1 MKKLIV
7 AAMLVLG
14 ATSAFAGDSDALKA
28 VMKAKTYA
36 EAEALVKQNL
46 GQFANDAEKAKAYN
60 KLVDLGMKVF
70 NEQQTIQQ
78 TNQLMKKND
87 PVDENVMNEG
97 AYNALMNA
105 IECYKYDQLPNAKGK
120 VAPKFN
126 GNATRVWGARQ
137 QLVNAGQTAAQNNKE
152 ADVLKYWGTFL
163 DTDNEPLFAS
173 VDQKQKDS
181 EKDYIGQVAL
191 FAARYAY
198 QAKDAARCEK
208 YCDIAMKSEKEA
220 KDALNLKL
228 YVMKDGLKTH
238 EDSLAYVNKLKDIF
252 AKDETNEVVLD
263 GLKTREDS
271 LNYVNKLKGIFAQD
285 ETNEVVLDGLNSMY
299 SSLKMEKEQAELL
312 DNAIAKNPNNFVAL
326 ANKGM
331 MYIQKNDADNAIKCL
346 KQALAAKEDNVV
358 VLTYLG
364 ACYNS
369 KAGNLQ
375 DPNGRKVVYQEAIKV
390 LDKAKQ
396 LDPEKAQANWG
407 YTRYQAY
414 YGYYGPNAAETKQ
427 AEAESK

>member
-36 EAEALVKQNL
+36 EAEALLKQNL
-46 GQFANDAEKAKAYN
+46 GQLANDAEKAKAYN
-60 KLVDLGMKVF
+60 KLVDLSMKAY
-70 NEQQTIQQ
+70 NDQQSIMQ
-78 TNQLMKKND
+78 TNQIMKKND
-87 PVDENVMNEG
+87 PIDENAMNEG

-120 VAPKFN
+120 VAPKF
-126 GNATRVWGARQ
+126 GSNAARVWAARV
-137 QLVNAGQTAAQNNKE
+137 QLVNAGQTAAQNNK
-152 ADVLKYWGTFL
+152 ADEVLKYWGAFL
-163 DTDNEPLFAS
+163 DTDSEPLFAS
-173 VDQKQKDS
+173 VDAKQKDG
-181 EKDYIGQVAL
+181 EKEYIGQVAL

-238 EDSLAYVNKLKDIF
+238 ADSLAYVD
-252 AKDETNEVVLD
+252 
-263 GLKTREDS
+263 
-271 LNYVNKLKGIFAQD
+271 KLKGLYAQD
-285 ETNEVVLDGLNSMY
+285 ENNDVILDGLNSMY
-299 SSLKMEKEQAELL
+299 SSMQMEKEQEALL
-312 DNAIAKNPNNFVAL
+312 NAAIAKNPSNFVAL
-326 ANKGM
+326 ANLGM
-331 MYIQKNDADNAIKCL
+331 MYIRKNDADNAIKNL
-346 KQALAAKEDNVV
+346 KLALAAKPDNVT

-369 KAGNLQ
+369 KAGALQ
-375 DPNGRKVVYQEAIKV
+375 DPNGRKVVYKEAVKV
-390 LDKAKQ
+390 LDKAKE

-414 YGYYGPNAAETKQ
+414 YGYYGPTAAETKK
-427 AEAESK
+427 AEEESK

>member
-7 AAMLVLG
+7 AAMMVLG

-36 EAEALVKQNL
+36 EAEALLKQNL
-46 GQFANDAEKAKAYN
+46 GQLANDAEKAKAYN
-60 KLVDLGMKVF
+60 KLVDLGMKAY
-70 NEQQTIQQ
+70 NDQQSIMQ
-78 TNQLMKKND
+78 TNQIMKKND
-87 PVDENVMNEG
+87 PIDENAMNEG

-120 VAPKFN
+120 VAPKF
-126 GNATRVWGARQ
+126 GSNAARVWAARV
-137 QLVNAGQTAAQNNKE
+137 QLVNAGQTAAQNNK
-152 ADVLKYWGTFL
+152 ADEVLKYWGAFL
-163 DTDNEPLFAS
+163 DTDSEPLFAGI
-173 VDQKQKDS
+173 DAKQKDG
-181 EKDYIGQVAL
+181 EKEYIGQVAL

-238 EDSLAYVNKLKDIF
+238 ADSLAYVD
-252 AKDETNEVVLD
+252 
-263 GLKTREDS
+263 
-271 LNYVNKLKGIFAQD
+271 KLKGLYAQD
-285 ETNEVVLDGLNSMY
+285 ENNEVILDGLNSMY
-299 SSLKMEKEQAELL
+299 SSMKMEKEQEALL
-312 DNAIAKNPNNFVAL
+312 NAAIAKNPSNFVAL
-326 ANKGM
+326 ANLGM
-331 MYIQKNDADNAIKCL
+331 MYIQKNDADNAIKNL
-346 KQALAAKEDNVV
+346 KLALAAKPDNVT

-369 KAGNLQ
+369 KAGALQ
-375 DPNGRKVVYQEAIKV
+375 DPNGRKVVYKEAVKV
-390 LDKAKQ
+390 LDKAKE
-396 LDPEKAQANWG
+396 LDPEKALANWG

-414 YGYYGPNAAETKQ
+414 YGYYGPTAAETKK
-427 AEAESK
+427 AEEESK

>member
-7 AAMLVLG
+7 AAMMVLG

-36 EAEALVKQNL
+36 EAEALLKQNL
-46 GQFANDAEKAKAYN
+46 GQLANDAEKAKAYN
-60 KLVDLGMKVF
+60 KLVDLGMKAY
-70 NEQQTIQQ
+70 NDQQSIMQ
-78 TNQLMKKND
+78 TNQIMKKND
-87 PVDENVMNEG
+87 PIDENAMNEG

-120 VAPKFN
+120 VAPKF
-126 GNATRVWGARQ
+126 GSNAARVWAARV
-137 QLVNAGQTAAQNNKE
+137 QLVNAGQTAAQNNK
-152 ADVLKYWGTFL
+152 ADEVLKYWGAFL
-163 DTDNEPLFAS
+163 DTDSEPLFAGI
-173 VDQKQKDS
+173 DAKQKDG
-181 EKDYIGQVAL
+181 EKEYIGQVAL

-238 EDSLAYVNKLKDIF
+238 ADSLAYVD
-252 AKDETNEVVLD
+252 
-263 GLKTREDS
+263 
-271 LNYVNKLKGIFAQD
+271 KLKGLYAQD
-285 ETNEVVLDGLNSMY
+285 ENNDVVLDGLNSMY
-299 SSLKMEKEQAELL
+299 SSMKMEKEQEALL
-312 DNAIAKNPNNFVAL
+312 NAAIAKNPSNFVAL
-326 ANKGM
+326 ANLGM
-331 MYIQKNDADNAIKCL
+331 MYIRKNDADNAIKNL
-346 KQALAAKEDNVV
+346 KLALAAKPDNVT

-369 KAGNLQ
+369 KGGALQ
-375 DPNGRKVVYQEAIKV
+375 DPNGRKVVYKEAVKV
-390 LDKAKQ
+390 LDKAKE

-414 YGYYGPNAAETKQ
+414 YGYYGPTAAETKK
-427 AEAESK
+427 AEEESK

>member
-7 AAMLVLG
+7 AAMMVLG

-36 EAEALVKQNL
+36 EAEALLKQNL
-46 GQFANDAEKAKAYN
+46 GQLANDAEKAKAYN
-60 KLVDLGMKVF
+60 KLVDLGMKAY
-70 NEQQTIQQ
+70 NDQQSIMQ
-78 TNQLMKKND
+78 TNQIMKKND
-87 PVDENVMNEG
+87 PIDENAMNEG

-120 VAPKFN
+120 VAPKF
-126 GNATRVWGARQ
+126 GSNAARVWAARV
-137 QLVNAGQTAAQNNKE
+137 QLVNAGQTAAQNNK
-152 ADVLKYWGTFL
+152 ADEVLKYWGAFL
-163 DTDNEPLFAS
+163 DTDSEPLFAGI
-173 VDQKQKDS
+173 DAKQKDG
-181 EKDYIGQVAL
+181 EKEYIGQVAL

-238 EDSLAYVNKLKDIF
+238 ADSLAYVD
-252 AKDETNEVVLD
+252 
-263 GLKTREDS
+263 
-271 LNYVNKLKGIFAQD
+271 KLKGLYAQD
-285 ETNEVVLDGLNSMY
+285 ENNDVILDGLNSMY
-299 SSLKMEKEQAELL
+299 SSMQMEKEQEALL
-312 DNAIAKNPNNFVAL
+312 NAAIAKNPSNFVAL
-326 ANKGM
+326 ANLGM
-331 MYIQKNDADNAIKCL
+331 MYIRKNDADNAIKNL
-346 KQALAAKEDNVV
+346 KLALAAKPDNVT

-369 KAGNLQ
+369 KAGALQ
-375 DPNGRKVVYQEAIKV
+375 DPNGRKVVYKEAIKV
-390 LDKAKQ
+390 LDKAKE

-414 YGYYGPNAAETKQ
+414 YGYYGPTAAETKK
-427 AEAESK
+427 AEEESK

>member
-36 EAEALVKQNL
+36 EAEALLKQNL

-137 QLVNAGQTAAQNNKE
+137 QLVNAGQTAAQNNK
-152 ADVLKYWGTFL
+152 ADEVLKYWGAFL
-163 DTDNEPLFAS
+163 DTDSEPLFAS
-173 VDQKQKDS
+173 VDAKQKEA
-181 EKDYIGQVAL
+181 EKEYIGQVAL

-208 YCDIAMKSEKEA
+208 YCDIAMTSEKEA

-228 YVMKDGLKTH
+228 YVMKDGLKT
-238 EDSLAYVNKLKDIF
+238 K
-252 AKDETNEVVLD
+252 
-263 GLKTREDS
+263 EDS
-271 LNYVNKLKGIFAQD
+271 LNYVNKLKDLYAKD
-285 ETNEVVLDGLNSMY
+285 PSNEVMLDGLNSMY
-299 SSLKMEKEQAELL
+299 SALKMEKEQTELL
-312 DNAIAKNPNNFVAL
+312 DAAIAKDPKNFVAL

-331 MYIQKNDADNAIKCL
+331 MYIQKNDANNAIKCL
-346 KQALAAKEDNVV
+346 KQALEAKPDNVV
-358 VLTYLG
+358 VMTYLG

-369 KAGNLQ
+369 KAGEIQ
-375 DPNGRKVVYQEAIKV
+375 AVQGRKVVYQEAIKI
-390 LDKAKQ
+390 LDKAKE

-414 YGYYGPNAAETKQ
+414 YGYYGPNAPETKK
-427 AEAESK
+427 AEEESK

>member
-36 EAEALVKQNL
+36 EAEALLKQNL

-60 KLVDLGMKVF
+60 KLVDLGMKDF
-70 NEQQTIQQ
+70 NDQQSIQQ

-137 QLVNAGQTAAQNNKE
+137 QLVNAGQTAAQNNKAE
-152 ADVLKYWGTFL
+152 DVLKYWGAFL
-163 DTDNEPLFAS
+163 DTDSEPLFAA
-173 VDQKQKDS
+173 VDAKQKEA
-181 EKDYIGQVAL
+181 EKEYIGQVAL

-208 YCDIAMKSEKEA
+208 YCDIAMTSEKEA

-228 YVMKDGLKTH
+228 YVMKDGLKT
-238 EDSLAYVNKLKDIF
+238 K
-252 AKDETNEVVLD
+252 
-263 GLKTREDS
+263 EDS
-271 LNYVNKLKGIFAQD
+271 LNYVNKLKDLYAKD
-285 ETNEVVLDGLNSMY
+285 PSNEVMLDGLNSMY
-299 SSLKMEKEQAELL
+299 SALKMEKEQTELL
-312 DNAIAKNPNNFVAL
+312 DAAIAKDPKNFVAL

-331 MYIQKNDADNAIKCL
+331 MYIQKNDANNAIKCL
-346 KQALAAKEDNVV
+346 KQALEAKPDNVV
-358 VLTYLG
+358 VMTYLG

-369 KAGNLQ
+369 KAADIQ
-375 DPNGRKVVYQEAIKV
+375 AVQGRKVVYQEAIKV
-390 LDKAKQ
+390 LDKAKEI
-396 LDPEKAQANWG
+396 DPEKAQANWG

-414 YGYYGPNAAETKQ
+414 YGYYGPNAPETKK
-427 AEAESK
+427 AEEESK

>member
-137 QLVNAGQTAAQNNKE
+137 QLVNAGQTAAQNNK
-152 ADVLKYWGTFL
+152 ADEVLKYWGAFL
-163 DTDNEPLFAS
+163 DTDSEPLFAS
-173 VDQKQKDS
+173 VDAKQKEA
-181 EKDYIGQVAL
+181 EKEYIGQVAL

-208 YCDIAMKSEKEA
+208 YCDIAMTSEKEA

-228 YVMKDGLKTH
+228 YVMKDRLKTK
-238 EDSLAYVNKLKDIF
+238 EDSLTYVNKLKDLY
-252 AKDETNEVVLD
+252 AKDPSNDVM
-263 GLKTREDS
+263 
-271 LNYVNKLKGIFAQD
+271 
-285 ETNEVVLDGLNSMY
+285 LDGLNSMY
-299 SSLKMEKEQAELL
+299 SALKMEKEQTELL
-312 DNAIAKNPNNFVAL
+312 DAAIAKDPKNFVAL

-331 MYIQKNDADNAIKCL
+331 MYIQKNDANNAIKCL
-346 KQALAAKEDNVV
+346 KQALEAKPDNVV
-358 VLTYLG
+358 VMTYLG

-369 KAGNLQ
+369 KAGEIQ
-375 DPNGRKVVYQEAIKV
+375 AVQGRKVVYQEAIKI
-390 LDKAKQ
+390 LDKAKE
-396 LDPEKAQANWG
+396 LDHEKAQANWG

-414 YGYYGPNAAETKQ
+414 YGYYGPNAPETKK
-427 AEAESK
+427 AEEESK

>member
-7 AAMLVLG
+7 AAMMVLG

-60 KLVDLGMKVF
+60 KLVDLGMKAY
-70 NEQQTIQQ
+70 NDQQSIMQ
-78 TNQLMKKND
+78 TNQIMKKND
-87 PVDENVMNEG
+87 PIDENAMNEG
-97 AYNALMNA
+97 AYNALMSA

-120 VAPKFN
+120 VAPKFG
-126 GNATRVWGARQ
+126 GNAARVWSARV
-137 QLVNAGQTAAQNNKE
+137 QLVNAGQTAAQNNK
-152 ADVLKYWGTFL
+152 ADEVLKYWGAFL
-163 DTDNEPLFAS
+163 DTDSEPLFAS
-173 VDQKQKDS
+173 IDAKQKDG
-181 EKDYIGQVAL
+181 EKEYIGQVAL

-238 EDSLAYVNKLKDIF
+238 ADSLAYVD
-252 AKDETNEVVLD
+252 
-263 GLKTREDS
+263 
-271 LNYVNKLKGIFAQD
+271 KLKGLYAQD
-285 ETNEVVLDGLNSMY
+285 ENNEVILDGLNSMY
-299 SSLKMEKEQAELL
+299 SSMRMQKEQEELL
-312 DNAIAKNPNNFVAL
+312 NAAIAKNPNNFVAL
-326 ANKGM
+326 ANLGM
-331 MYIQKNDADNAIKCL
+331 MYIQKNDADNAIKNL
-346 KQALAAKEDNVV
+346 KQALAAKPDNVTV
-358 VLTYLG
+358 MTYLG

-369 KAGNLQ
+369 KAGALQ
-375 DPNGRKVVYQEAIKV
+375 DPNGRKVVYKEAIKV
-390 LDKAKQ
+390 LDKAKE

-414 YGYYGPNAAETKQ
+414 YGYYGPTAAETKK
-427 AEAESK
+427 AEEESK

>member
-7 AAMLVLG
+7 AAMMVLG

-60 KLVDLGMKVF
+60 KLVDLGMKAY
-70 NEQQTIQQ
+70 NDQQSIMQ
-78 TNQLMKKND
+78 TNQIMKKND
-87 PVDENVMNEG
+87 PIDENAMNEG
-97 AYNALMNA
+97 AYNALMSA

-120 VAPKFN
+120 VAPKFG
-126 GNATRVWGARQ
+126 GNAARVWSARV
-137 QLVNAGQTAAQNNKE
+137 QLVNAGQTAAQNNK
-152 ADVLKYWGTFL
+152 ADEVLKYWGAFL
-163 DTDNEPLFAS
+163 DTDSEPLFAS
-173 VDQKQKDS
+173 IDAKQKDG
-181 EKDYIGQVAL
+181 EKEYIGQVAL

-238 EDSLAYVNKLKDIF
+238 ADSLAYVD
-252 AKDETNEVVLD
+252 
-263 GLKTREDS
+263 
-271 LNYVNKLKGIFAQD
+271 KLKGLYAQD
-285 ETNEVVLDGLNSMY
+285 ENNEVILDGLNSMY
-299 SSLKMEKEQAELL
+299 SSMKMEKEQEALL
-312 DNAIAKNPNNFVAL
+312 NAAIAKNPNNFVAL
-326 ANKGM
+326 ANLGM
-331 MYIQKNDADNAIKCL
+331 MYIQKNDADNAIKNL
-346 KQALAAKEDNVV
+346 KLALAAKPDNVT

-369 KAGNLQ
+369 KAGALQ
-375 DPNGRKVVYQEAIKV
+375 DPNGRKVVYKEAIKV
-390 LDKAKQ
+390 LDKAKE

-414 YGYYGPNAAETKQ
+414 YGYYGPTAAETKK

>member
-7 AAMLVLG
+7 AAMMVLG

-36 EAEALVKQNL
+36 EAEALLKQNL
-46 GQFANDAEKAKAYN
+46 GQLANDAEKAKAYN
-60 KLVDLGMKVF
+60 KLVDLGMKAY
-70 NEQQTIQQ
+70 NDQQSIMQ
-78 TNQLMKKND
+78 TNQIMKKND
-87 PVDENVMNEG
+87 PIDENAMNEG

-120 VAPKFN
+120 VAPKF
-126 GNATRVWGARQ
+126 GSNAARVWAARV
-137 QLVNAGQTAAQNNKE
+137 QLVNAGQTAAQNNK
-152 ADVLKYWGTFL
+152 ADEVLKYWGAFL
-163 DTDNEPLFAS
+163 DTDSEPLFAGI
-173 VDQKQKDS
+173 DAKQKDG
-181 EKDYIGQVAL
+181 EKEYIGQVAL

-238 EDSLAYVNKLKDIF
+238 ADSLAYVD
-252 AKDETNEVVLD
+252 
-263 GLKTREDS
+263 
-271 LNYVNKLKGIFAQD
+271 KLKGLYAQD
-285 ETNEVVLDGLNSMY
+285 ENNEVILDGLNSMY
-299 SSLKMEKEQAELL
+299 SSMKMEKEQEALL
-312 DNAIAKNPNNFVAL
+312 NAAIAKNPSNFVAL
-326 ANKGM
+326 ANLGM
-331 MYIQKNDADNAIKCL
+331 MYIRKNDADNAIKNL
-346 KQALAAKEDNVV
+346 KLALAAKPDNVT

-369 KAGNLQ
+369 KGGALQ
-375 DPNGRKVVYQEAIKV
+375 DPNGRKVVYKEAVKV
-390 LDKAKQ
+390 LDKAKE

-414 YGYYGPNAAETKQ
+414 YGYYGPTAAETKK
-427 AEAESK
+427 AEEESK

>member
-60 KLVDLGMKVF
+60 KLVDLGMKDF
-70 NEQQTIQQ
+70 NDQQSIQQ
-78 TNQLMKKND
+78 TNQIMKKND
-87 PVDENVMNEG
+87 PVDENAMNEG

-120 VAPKFN
+120 VAPKFK
-126 GNATRVWGARQ
+126 GNASRVWAARQ
-137 QLVNAGQTAAQNNKE
+137 QLVNAGQAAAQNNK
-152 ADVLKYWGTFL
+152 ADEVLKYWGAFL
-163 DTDNEPLFAS
+163 DTDAEPLFAS
-173 VDQKQKDS
+173 IDAKQKEG
-181 EKDYIGQVAL
+181 EKEYIGQVAL

-198 QAKDAARCEK
+198 QAKDA
-208 YCDIAMKSEKEA
+208 
-220 KDALNLKL
+220 LNLKL
-228 YVMKDGLKTH
+228 YVMKDGLKT
-238 EDSLAYVNKLKDIF
+238 K
-252 AKDETNEVVLD
+252 
-263 GLKTREDS
+263 EDS
-271 LNYVNKLKGIFAQD
+271 LNYVNKLKDLYAKD
-285 ETNEVVLDGLNSMY
+285 PSNDVMLDGLNSMY
-299 SSLKMEKEQAELL
+299 SALKMEKEQTELL
-312 DNAIAKNPNNFVAL
+312 DAAIAKDPKNFVAL

-331 MYIQKNDADNAIKCL
+331 MYIQKNDANNAIKCL
-346 KQALAAKEDNVV
+346 KQALEAKPDNVV
-358 VLTYLG
+358 VMTYLG

-369 KAGNLQ
+369 KAGEIQ
-375 DPNGRKVVYQEAIKV
+375 AVQGRKVVYQEAIKI
-390 LDKAKQ
+390 LDKAKE

-414 YGYYGPNAAETKQ
+414 YGYYGPNAPETKK
-427 AEAESK
+427 AEEESK

>member
-7 AAMLVLG
+7 AAMMVLG

-36 EAEALVKQNL
+36 EAEALLKQNL
-46 GQFANDAEKAKAYN
+46 GQLANDAEKAKAYN
-60 KLVDLGMKVF
+60 KLVDLGMKAY
-70 NEQQTIQQ
+70 NDQQSIMQ
-78 TNQLMKKND
+78 TNQIMKKND
-87 PVDENVMNEG
+87 PIDENAMNEG

-120 VAPKFN
+120 VAPKF
-126 GNATRVWGARQ
+126 GSNAARVWAARV
-137 QLVNAGQTAAQNNKE
+137 QLVNAGQTAAQNNK
-152 ADVLKYWGTFL
+152 ADEVLKYWGAFL
-163 DTDNEPLFAS
+163 DTDSEPLFAS
-173 VDQKQKDS
+173 VDAKQKDG
-181 EKDYIGQVAL
+181 EKEYIGQVAL

-238 EDSLAYVNKLKDIF
+238 ADSLAYVD
-252 AKDETNEVVLD
+252 
-263 GLKTREDS
+263 
-271 LNYVNKLKGIFAQD
+271 KLKGLYAQD
-285 ETNEVVLDGLNSMY
+285 ENNEVILDGLNSMY
-299 SSLKMEKEQAELL
+299 SSMKMEKEQEALL
-312 DNAIAKNPNNFVAL
+312 NAAIAKNPSNFVAL
-326 ANKGM
+326 ANLGM
-331 MYIQKNDADNAIKCL
+331 MYIQKNDADNAIKNL
-346 KQALAAKEDNVV
+346 KLALAAKPDNVT

-369 KAGNLQ
+369 KAGALQ
-375 DPNGRKVVYQEAIKV
+375 DPNGRKVVYKEAVKV
-390 LDKAKQ
+390 LDKAKE

-414 YGYYGPNAAETKQ
+414 YGYYGPTAAETKK
-427 AEAESK
+427 AEEESK

>member
-36 EAEALVKQNL
+36 EAEALLKQNL
-46 GQFANDAEKAKAYN
+46 GQLANDAEKAKAYN
-60 KLVDLGMKVF
+60 KLVDLSMKAY
-70 NEQQTIQQ
+70 NDQQSIMQ
-78 TNQLMKKND
+78 TNQIMKKND
-87 PVDENVMNEG
+87 PIDENAMNEG

-120 VAPKFN
+120 VAPKF
-126 GNATRVWGARQ
+126 GSNAARVWAARV
-137 QLVNAGQTAAQNNKE
+137 QLVNAGQTAAQNNK
-152 ADVLKYWGTFL
+152 ADEVLKYWGAFL
-163 DTDNEPLFAS
+163 DTDSEPLFAG
-173 VDQKQKDS
+173 VDAKQKDG
-181 EKDYIGQVAL
+181 EKEYIGQVAL

-238 EDSLAYVNKLKDIF
+238 ADSLAYVD
-252 AKDETNEVVLD
+252 
-263 GLKTREDS
+263 
-271 LNYVNKLKGIFAQD
+271 KLKGLYAQD
-285 ETNEVVLDGLNSMY
+285 ENNDVILDGLNSMY
-299 SSLKMEKEQAELL
+299 SSMKMEKEQEALL
-312 DNAIAKNPNNFVAL
+312 NAAIAKNPSNFVAL
-326 ANKGM
+326 ANLGM
-331 MYIQKNDADNAIKCL
+331 MYIQKNDADNAIKNL
-346 KQALAAKEDNVV
+346 KLALAAKPDNVT

-369 KAGNLQ
+369 KAGALQ
-375 DPNGRKVVYQEAIKV
+375 DPNGRKVVYKEAVKV
-390 LDKAKQ
+390 LDKAKE

-414 YGYYGPNAAETKQ
+414 YGYYGPTAAETKK
-427 AEAESK
+427 AEEESK

>member
-7 AAMLVLG
+7 AAMMVLG

-36 EAEALVKQNL
+36 EAEALLKQNL
-46 GQFANDAEKAKAYN
+46 GQLANDAEKAKAYN
-60 KLVDLGMKVF
+60 KLVDLGMKAY
-70 NEQQTIQQ
+70 NDQQSIMQ
-78 TNQLMKKND
+78 TNQIMKKND
-87 PVDENVMNEG
+87 PIDENAMNEG

-120 VAPKFN
+120 VAPKF
-126 GNATRVWGARQ
+126 GSNAARVWAARV
-137 QLVNAGQTAAQNNKE
+137 QLVNAGQTAAQNNK
-152 ADVLKYWGTFL
+152 ADEVLKYWGAFL
-163 DTDNEPLFAS
+163 DTDSEPLFAGI
-173 VDQKQKDS
+173 DAKQKDG
-181 EKDYIGQVAL
+181 EKEYIGQVAL

-238 EDSLAYVNKLKDIF
+238 ADSLAYVD
-252 AKDETNEVVLD
+252 
-263 GLKTREDS
+263 
-271 LNYVNKLKGIFAQD
+271 KLKGLYAQD
-285 ETNEVVLDGLNSMY
+285 ENNEVILDGLNSMY
-299 SSLKMEKEQAELL
+299 SSMKMEKEQEALL
-312 DNAIAKNPNNFVAL
+312 NAAIAKNPSNFVAL
-326 ANKGM
+326 ANLGM
-331 MYIQKNDADNAIKCL
+331 MYIQKNDADNAIKNL
-346 KQALAAKEDNVV
+346 KLALAAKPDNVT

-369 KAGNLQ
+369 KAGALQ
-375 DPNGRKVVYQEAIKV
+375 DPNGRKVVYKEAVKV
-390 LDKAKQ
+390 LDKAKE

-414 YGYYGPNAAETKQ
+414 YGYFGPTAAETKK
-427 AEAESK
+427 AEEESK

>member
-7 AAMLVLG
+7 AAMMVLG

-36 EAEALVKQNL
+36 EAEALLKQNL
-46 GQFANDAEKAKAYN
+46 GQLANDAEKAKAYN
-60 KLVDLGMKVF
+60 KLVDLGMKAY
-70 NEQQTIQQ
+70 NDQQSIMQ
-78 TNQLMKKND
+78 TNQIMKKND
-87 PVDENVMNEG
+87 PIDENAMNEG

-120 VAPKFN
+120 VAPKF
-126 GNATRVWGARQ
+126 GSNAARVWAARV
-137 QLVNAGQTAAQNNKE
+137 QLVNAGQTAAQNNK
-152 ADVLKYWGTFL
+152 ADEVLKYWGAFL
-163 DTDNEPLFAS
+163 DTDSDPLFAS
-173 VDQKQKDS
+173 IDAKQKDG
-181 EKDYIGQVAL
+181 EKEYIGQVAL

-238 EDSLAYVNKLKDIF
+238 ADSLAYVD
-252 AKDETNEVVLD
+252 
-263 GLKTREDS
+263 
-271 LNYVNKLKGIFAQD
+271 KLKGLYAQD
-285 ETNEVVLDGLNSMY
+285 ENNEVILDGLNSMY
-299 SSLKMEKEQAELL
+299 SSMKMEKEQEALL
-312 DNAIAKNPNNFVAL
+312 NAAIAKNPSNFVAL
-326 ANKGM
+326 ANLGM
-331 MYIQKNDADNAIKCL
+331 MYIQKNDADNAIKNL
-346 KQALAAKEDNVV
+346 KLALAAKPDNVT

-369 KAGNLQ
+369 KAGALQ
-375 DPNGRKVVYQEAIKV
+375 DPNGRKVVYKEAIKV
-390 LDKAKQ
+390 LDKAKE

-414 YGYYGPNAAETKQ
+414 YGFYGPTAAETKK
-427 AEAESK
+427 AEEESK

>member
-36 EAEALVKQNL
+36 EAEALLKQNL
-46 GQFANDAEKAKAYN
+46 GQLANDAEKAKAYN
-60 KLVDLGMKVF
+60 KLVDLSMKAY
-70 NEQQTIQQ
+70 NDQQSIMQ
-78 TNQLMKKND
+78 TNQIMKKND
-87 PVDENVMNEG
+87 PIDENAMNEG

-120 VAPKFN
+120 VAPKF
-126 GNATRVWGARQ
+126 GSNASRVWAARV
-137 QLVNAGQTAAQNNKE
+137 QLVNAGQTAAQNNK
-152 ADVLKYWGTFL
+152 ADEVLKYWGAFL
-163 DTDNEPLFAS
+163 DTDSEPLFAGI
-173 VDQKQKDS
+173 DAKQKDG
-181 EKDYIGQVAL
+181 EKEYIGQVAL

-238 EDSLAYVNKLKDIF
+238 ADSLAYVD
-252 AKDETNEVVLD
+252 
-263 GLKTREDS
+263 
-271 LNYVNKLKGIFAQD
+271 KLKGLYAQD
-285 ETNEVVLDGLNSMY
+285 ENNDVILDGLNSMY
-299 SSLKMEKEQAELL
+299 SSMKMEKEQEALL
-312 DNAIAKNPNNFVAL
+312 NAAIAKNPSNFVAL
-326 ANKGM
+326 ANLGM
-331 MYIQKNDADNAIKCL
+331 MYIQKNDADNAIKNL
-346 KQALAAKEDNVV
+346 KLALAAKPDNVT

-369 KAGNLQ
+369 KAGALQ
-375 DPNGRKVVYQEAIKV
+375 DPNGRKVVYKEAIKV
-390 LDKAKQ
+390 LDKAKE

-414 YGYYGPNAAETKQ
+414 YGFYGPTAAETKK
-427 AEAESK
+427 AEEESK

>member
-14 ATSAFAGDSDALKA
+14 ATSAFAGDSDALKV

-36 EAEALVKQNL
+36 EAEALLKQNL

-60 KLVDLGMKVF
+60 KLVDLGMKDF
-70 NEQQTIQQ
+70 NDQQSIQQ
-78 TNQLMKKND
+78 TNQFMKKND

-137 QLVNAGQTAAQNNKE
+137 QLVNAGQTAAQNNK
-152 ADVLKYWGTFL
+152 ADEVLKYWGAFL
-163 DTDNEPLFAS
+163 DTDSEPLFAA
-173 VDQKQKDS
+173 VDAKQKEA
-181 EKDYIGQVAL
+181 EKEYIGQVAL

-208 YCDIAMKSEKEA
+208 YCDIAMTSEKEA

-228 YVMKDGLKTH
+228 YVMKDGLKT
-238 EDSLAYVNKLKDIF
+238 K
-252 AKDETNEVVLD
+252 
-263 GLKTREDS
+263 EDS
-271 LNYVNKLKGIFAQD
+271 LNYVNKLKDLYAKD
-285 ETNEVVLDGLNSMY
+285 PSNEVMLDGLNSMY
-299 SSLKMEKEQAELL
+299 SALKMEKEQTELL
-312 DNAIAKNPNNFVAL
+312 DAAIAKDPKNFVAL

-331 MYIQKNDADNAIKCL
+331 MYIQKNDANNAIKCL
-346 KQALAAKEDNVV
+346 KQALEAKPDNVV
-358 VLTYLG
+358 VMTYLG

-369 KAGNLQ
+369 KAGEIQ
-375 DPNGRKVVYQEAIKV
+375 AVQGRKVVYQEAIKI
-390 LDKAKQ
+390 LDKAKE

-414 YGYYGPNAAETKQ
+414 YGYYGPNAPETKK
-427 AEAESK
+427 AEEESK

>member
-7 AAMLVLG
+7 AAMMVLG

-36 EAEALVKQNL
+36 EAEALLKQNL
-46 GQFANDAEKAKAYN
+46 GQLANDAEKAKAYN
-60 KLVDLGMKVF
+60 KLVDLGMKAY
-70 NEQQTIQQ
+70 NDQQSIMQ
-78 TNQLMKKND
+78 TNQIMKKND
-87 PVDENVMNEG
+87 PIDENAMNEG

-120 VAPKFN
+120 VAPKF
-126 GNATRVWGARQ
+126 GSNAARVWAARV
-137 QLVNAGQTAAQNNKE
+137 QLVNAGQTAAQNNK
-152 ADVLKYWGTFL
+152 ADEVLKYWGAFL
-163 DTDNEPLFAS
+163 DTDSEPLFAGI
-173 VDQKQKDS
+173 DAKQKDG
-181 EKDYIGQVAL
+181 EKEYIGQVAL

-238 EDSLAYVNKLKDIF
+238 ADSLAYVD
-252 AKDETNEVVLD
+252 
-263 GLKTREDS
+263 
-271 LNYVNKLKGIFAQD
+271 KLKGLYAQD
-285 ETNEVVLDGLNSMY
+285 ENNDVILDGLNSMY
-299 SSLKMEKEQAELL
+299 SSMQMEKEQEALL
-312 DNAIAKNPNNFVAL
+312 NAAIAKNPSNFVAL
-326 ANKGM
+326 ANLGM
-331 MYIQKNDADNAIKCL
+331 MYIRKNDADNAIKNL
-346 KQALAAKEDNVV
+346 KLALAAKPDNVT

-369 KAGNLQ
+369 KAGALQ
-375 DPNGRKVVYQEAIKV
+375 DPNGRKVVYKEAVKV
-390 LDKAKQ
+390 LDKAKE

-414 YGYYGPNAAETKQ
+414 YGYYGPTAAETKK
-427 AEAESK
+427 AEEESK

>member
-7 AAMLVLG
+7 AAMMVLG

-36 EAEALVKQNL
+36 EAEALLKQNL
-46 GQFANDAEKAKAYN
+46 GQLANDAEKAKAYN
-60 KLVDLGMKVF
+60 KLVDLGMKAY
-70 NEQQTIQQ
+70 NDQQSIMQ
-78 TNQLMKKND
+78 TNQIMKKND
-87 PVDENVMNEG
+87 PIDENAMNEG

-120 VAPKFN
+120 VAPKF
-126 GNATRVWGARQ
+126 GSNASRVWAARV
-137 QLVNAGQTAAQNNKE
+137 QLVNAGQTAAQNNK
-152 ADVLKYWGTFL
+152 ADEVLKYWGAFL
-163 DTDNEPLFAS
+163 DTDSEPLFAS
-173 VDQKQKDS
+173 IDAKQKDG
-181 EKDYIGQVAL
+181 EKEYIGQVAL

-198 QAKDAARCEK
+198 QAKDVARCEK

-238 EDSLAYVNKLKDIF
+238 ADSLAYVD
-252 AKDETNEVVLD
+252 
-263 GLKTREDS
+263 
-271 LNYVNKLKGIFAQD
+271 KLKGLYAQD
-285 ETNEVVLDGLNSMY
+285 ENNDVILDGLNSMY
-299 SSLKMEKEQAELL
+299 SSLKMEKEQEALL
-312 DNAIAKNPNNFVAL
+312 NAAIAKNPSNFVAL
-326 ANKGM
+326 ANLGM
-331 MYIQKNDADNAIKCL
+331 MYIQKNDADNAIKNL
-346 KQALAAKEDNVV
+346 KLALAAKSDNVT

-369 KAGNLQ
+369 KAGALQ
-375 DPNGRKVVYQEAIKV
+375 DPNGRKVVYKEAIKV
-390 LDKAKQ
+390 LDKAKE

-414 YGYYGPNAAETKQ
+414 YGYYGPTAAETKK
-427 AEAESK
+427 AEEESK

>member
-7 AAMLVLG
+7 AAMMVLG

-60 KLVDLGMKVF
+60 KLVDLGMKAY
-70 NEQQTIQQ
+70 NDQQSIIQ
-78 TNQLMKKND
+78 TNQIMKKND
-87 PVDENVMNEG
+87 PIDENAMNEG

-120 VAPKFN
+120 VAPKFG
-126 GNATRVWGARQ
+126 GNAARVWSARV
-137 QLVNAGQTAAQNNKE
+137 QLVNAGQTAAQNNK
-152 ADVLKYWGTFL
+152 ADEVLKYWGAFL
-163 DTDNEPLFAS
+163 DTDSEPLFAGI
-173 VDQKQKDS
+173 DAKQKDG
-181 EKDYIGQVAL
+181 EKEYIGQVAL

-198 QAKDAARCEK
+198 QAKDVARCEK

-238 EDSLAYVNKLKDIF
+238 ADSLAYVDKLKGLY
-252 AKDETNEVVLD
+252 AKDENNDV
-263 GLKTREDS
+263 
-271 LNYVNKLKGIFAQD
+271 I
-285 ETNEVVLDGLNSMY
+285 LDGLNSMY
-299 SSLKMEKEQAELL
+299 SSMKMEKEQEALL
-312 DNAIAKNPNNFVAL
+312 NAAIAKNPSNFVAL
-326 ANKGM
+326 ANLGM
-331 MYIQKNDADNAIKCL
+331 MYIQKNDAENAIKNL
-346 KQALAAKEDNVV
+346 KQALAAKPDNVT

-369 KAGNLQ
+369 KAGALQ
-375 DPNGRKVVYQEAIKV
+375 DPNGRKVVYKEAIKV
-390 LDKAKQ
+390 LDKAKE

-414 YGYYGPNAAETKQ
+414 YGFYGPTAAETKK
-427 AEAESK
+427 AEEESK

>member
-137 QLVNAGQTAAQNNKE
+137 QLVNAGQTAAQNNK
-152 ADVLKYWGTFL
+152 ADEVLKYWGAFL
-163 DTDNEPLFAS
+163 DTASEPLFAA
-173 VDQKQKDS
+173 VDAKQKEA
-181 EKDYIGQVAL
+181 EKEYIGQVAL

-208 YCDIAMKSEKEA
+208 YCDIAMTSEKEA

-228 YVMKDGLKTH
+228 YVMKDGLKT
-238 EDSLAYVNKLKDIF
+238 K
-252 AKDETNEVVLD
+252 
-263 GLKTREDS
+263 EDS
-271 LNYVNKLKGIFAQD
+271 LNYVNKLKDLYAKD
-285 ETNEVVLDGLNSMY
+285 PSNEVMLDGLNSMY
-299 SSLKMEKEQAELL
+299 SALKMEKEQTELL
-312 DNAIAKNPNNFVAL
+312 DAAIAKDPKNFVAL

-331 MYIQKNDADNAIKCL
+331 MYIQKNDANNAIKCL
-346 KQALAAKEDNVV
+346 KQALEAKPDNVV
-358 VLTYLG
+358 VMTYLG

-369 KAGNLQ
+369 KAGEIQ
-375 DPNGRKVVYQEAIKV
+375 AVQGRKVVYQEAIKI
-390 LDKAKQ
+390 LDKAKE

-414 YGYYGPNAAETKQ
+414 YGYYGPNAPETKK
-427 AEAESK
+427 AEEESK

>member
-137 QLVNAGQTAAQNNKE
+137 QLVNAGQTAAQNNK
-152 ADVLKYWGTFL
+152 ADEVLKYWGAFL
-163 DTDNEPLFAS
+163 DTDSEPLFAS
-173 VDQKQKDS
+173 VDAKQKEA
-181 EKDYIGQVAL
+181 EKEYIGQVAL

-208 YCDIAMKSEKEA
+208 YCDIAMTSEKEA

-228 YVMKDGLKTH
+228 YVMKDGLKT
-238 EDSLAYVNKLKDIF
+238 K
-252 AKDETNEVVLD
+252 
-263 GLKTREDS
+263 EDS
-271 LNYVNKLKGIFAQD
+271 LNYVNKLKDLYAKD
-285 ETNEVVLDGLNSMY
+285 PSNDVMLDGLNSMY
-299 SSLKMEKEQAELL
+299 SALKMEKEQTELL
-312 DNAIAKNPNNFVAL
+312 DAAIAKNPKNFVAL

-331 MYIQKNDADNAIKCL
+331 MYIQKNDANNAIKCL
-346 KQALAAKEDNVV
+346 KQALEAKPDNVV
-358 VLTYLG
+358 VMTYLG

-369 KAGNLQ
+369 KAGEIQ
-375 DPNGRKVVYQEAIKV
+375 AVQGRKVVYQEAIKI
-390 LDKAKQ
+390 LDKAKE

-414 YGYYGPNAAETKQ
+414 YGYYGPNAPETKK
-427 AEAESK
+427 AEEESK

>member
-7 AAMLVLG
+7 AAMMVLG

-36 EAEALVKQNL
+36 EAETLLKQNL
-46 GQFANDAEKAKAYN
+46 GQLANDAEKAKAYN
-60 KLVDLGMKVF
+60 KLVDLSMKAY
-70 NEQQTIQQ
+70 NDQQSIMQ
-78 TNQLMKKND
+78 TNQIMKKND
-87 PVDENVMNEG
+87 PIDENAMNEG

-120 VAPKFN
+120 VAPKF
-126 GNATRVWGARQ
+126 GSNASRVWAARV
-137 QLVNAGQTAAQNNKE
+137 QLVNAGQTAAQNNK
-152 ADVLKYWGTFL
+152 ADEVLKYWGAFL
-163 DTDNEPLFAS
+163 DTDSEPLFAS
-173 VDQKQKDS
+173 VDAKQKDG
-181 EKDYIGQVAL
+181 EKEYIGQVAL

-238 EDSLAYVNKLKDIF
+238 ADSLAYVD
-252 AKDETNEVVLD
+252 
-263 GLKTREDS
+263 
-271 LNYVNKLKGIFAQD
+271 KLKGLYAQD
-285 ETNEVVLDGLNSMY
+285 ENNDVILDGLNSMY
-299 SSLKMEKEQAELL
+299 SSMKMEKEQEALL
-312 DNAIAKNPNNFVAL
+312 NAAIAKNPSNFVAL
-326 ANKGM
+326 ANLGM
-331 MYIQKNDADNAIKCL
+331 MYIQKNDADNAIKNL
-346 KQALAAKEDNVV
+346 KLALAAKPDNVT

-369 KAGNLQ
+369 KAGALQ
-375 DPNGRKVVYQEAIKV
+375 DPNGRKVVYKEAVKV
-390 LDKAKQ
+390 LDKAKE

-414 YGYYGPNAAETKQ
+414 YGYYGPTAAETKK
-427 AEAESK
+427 AEEESK

>member
-7 AAMLVLG
+7 AAMMVLG

-36 EAEALVKQNL
+36 EAEALLKQNL
-46 GQFANDAEKAKAYN
+46 GQLANDAEKAKAYN
-60 KLVDLGMKVF
+60 KLVDLGMKAY
-70 NEQQTIQQ
+70 NDQQSIMQ
-78 TNQLMKKND
+78 TNQIMKKND
-87 PVDENVMNEG
+87 PIDENAMNEG

-120 VAPKFN
+120 VAPKF
-126 GNATRVWGARQ
+126 GSNAARVWAARV
-137 QLVNAGQTAAQNNKE
+137 QLVNAGQTAAQNNK
-152 ADVLKYWGTFL
+152 ADEVLKYWGAFL
-163 DTDNEPLFAS
+163 DTDSEPLFAS
-173 VDQKQKDS
+173 IDAKQKDG
-181 EKDYIGQVAL
+181 EKEYIGQVAL

-238 EDSLAYVNKLKDIF
+238 ADSLAYVD
-252 AKDETNEVVLD
+252 
-263 GLKTREDS
+263 
-271 LNYVNKLKGIFAQD
+271 KLKGLYAQD
-285 ETNEVVLDGLNSMY
+285 ENNEVILDGLNSMY
-299 SSLKMEKEQAELL
+299 SSMKMEKEQEALL
-312 DNAIAKNPNNFVAL
+312 NAAIAKNPSNFVAL
-326 ANKGM
+326 ANLGM
-331 MYIQKNDADNAIKCL
+331 MYIQKNDADNAIKNL
-346 KQALAAKEDNVV
+346 KLALAAKPDNVT

-369 KAGNLQ
+369 KAGALQ
-375 DPNGRKVVYQEAIKV
+375 DPNGRKVVYKEAIKV
-390 LDKAKQ
+390 LDKAKE

-414 YGYYGPNAAETKQ
+414 YGCYGPTAAETKK
-427 AEAESK
+427 AEEESK